1 MRHSFLSRKSRASS
15 NMFTSRPWR
24 KRKEFPMQRN
34 LQAIWM
40 VARREF
46 VDQFRDWR
54 IVVPMLLLVSLFPF
68 IADDTTRQAISFMNR
83 YGGDLI
89 LDNLI
94 PFVVLVIGFFPLSF
108 TLVVALESFVG
119 EKERGTIE
127 PLLSSPIEDTHMYM
141 GKLLVGIATPL
152 VFSYAS
158 IGIYLILVSQRN
170 VQFPSPYMLAL
181 ILLLTFAHAV
191 LMVSSAIIISVQATS
206 IRAANLLASFVV
218 VPVAFL
224 LQGETVLIFWGNEDV
239 LWYAIVGVTLLAT
252 LLVRLGLSHFRRE
265 YLLGREID
273 TVNFKWLGRTF
284 RNRFKGQASSIGE
297 WYRTELPITLRQLR
311 QPLMI
316 VIALG
321 VIAGIVSYM
330 WVVTNVPSYI
340 DLSPERIDE
349 FRTFIADNL
358 TNLDSLGERLP
369 APVLFYHNARTTV
382 AFLLLG
388 LVSFGTLGLTLFI
401 GNIALVGGVLG
412 AAQLVGYSPLLAF
425 AVGILPHGIF
435 ELSAILLATA
445 AMLKVGAQ
453 LVTPQPDKS
462 LGEILLLSLVDWF
475 RDFVGIVLPF
485 LALAALI
492 EIYLTPLLIKL
503 AFPYL

>member
-1 MRHSFLSRKSRASS
+1 MRHNLSS
-15 NMFTSRPWR
+15 
-24 KRKEFPMQRN
+24 
-34 LQAIWM
+34 IWM
-40 VARREF
+40 VAQREF
-46 VDQFRDWR
+46 TDQFRDWR
-54 IVVPMLLLVSLFPF
+54 IVLPMFLLVTLFPF

-83 YGGDLI
+83 FGGGLI

-127 PLLSSPIEDTHMYM
+127 PLLSSPMEDRHMYL
-141 GKLLVGIATPL
+141 GKLLVGITTPL
-152 VFSYAS
+152 VFSFVS
-158 IGIYLILVSQRN
+158 IGIYLILVARRD
-170 VQFPSPYMLAL
+170 VAFPSFYMLTL
-181 ILLLTFAHAV
+181 IFLLTFAHAV
-191 LMVSSAIIISVQATS
+191 LMVSSAIVISVQATT

-224 LQGETVLIFWGNEDV
+224 LQGETILIFWGNEDV
-239 LWYAIVGVTLLAT
+239 LWFAIIGVTLLAA

-273 TVNFKWLGRTF
+273 TINLKWIVRTF
-284 RNRFKGQASSIGE
+284 SCRFRGEATSIRD
-297 WYRTELPITLRQLR
+297 WYRKELPNSLRELR

-316 VIALG
+316 VVALG
-321 VIAGIVSYM
+321 LVAGVVSYL
-330 WVVTNVPSYI
+330 WVVQNVPAYV
-340 DLSPERIDE
+340 DLSPDRIDE

-358 TNLDSLGERLP
+358 NNLDSLGRQLP
-369 APVLFYHNARTTV
+369 APVLFLHNARTTV

-401 GNIALVGGVLG
+401 GNIALVGGVMG

-425 AVGILPHGIF
+425 GAGILPHGIF
-435 ELSAILLATA
+435 ELSAIFLATA

-453 LVTPQPDKS
+453 LVTPQPDKG
-462 LGEILLLSLVDWF
+462 LGEIFLIALADWF
-475 RDFVGIVLPF
+475 RVFVGIVVPF
-485 LALAALI
+485 LAIAAVI
-492 EIYLTPLLIKL
+492 EIYLTPVLIKL

>member
-1 MRHSFLSRKSRASS
+1 
-15 NMFTSRPWR
+15 
-24 KRKEFPMQRN
+24 MQRN
-34 LQAIWM
+34 LSAIWM
-40 VARREF
+40 VAQREF
-46 VDQFRDWR
+46 TDQFRDWR
-54 IVVPMLLLVSLFPF
+54 IVVPMFLLVTLFPF
-68 IADDTTRQAISFMNR
+68 IADDTTRQAVSFMNR
-83 YGGDLI
+83 FGGGLI

-127 PLLSSPIEDTHMYM
+127 PLLSSPIEDKHMYL
-141 GKLLVGIATPL
+141 GKLLVGITTPL
-152 VFSYAS
+152 VFSFVS
-158 IGIYLILVSQRN
+158 IAIYLILVSRRN
-170 VQFPSPYMLAL
+170 VEFPSMYMLTL

-191 LMVSSAIIISVQATS
+191 LMVSSAIVISVQATT

-224 LQGETVLIFWGNEDV
+224 LQGETILIFWGNEDV
-239 LWYAIVGVTLLAT
+239 LWFAILGVTLLAA

-273 TVNFKWLGRTF
+273 TINLKWIGRTLSS
-284 RNRFKGQASSIGE
+284 RFKGQATSLLE
-297 WYRTELPITLRQLR
+297 WYRTELPISLRQLR

-316 VIALG
+316 VIGLG
-321 VIAGIVSYM
+321 IVTGIVSYM
-330 WVVTNVPSYI
+330 WVIINMPAFI
-340 DLSPERIDE
+340 DLSPERIGE
-349 FRTFIADNL
+349 FRTLIADNL

-369 APVLFYHNARTTV
+369 APVLFYHNARTSI

-425 AVGILPHGIF
+425 AAGILPHGIF
-435 ELSAILLATA
+435 ELSAIFLATA
-445 AMLKVGAQ
+445 ATLKVGAQ
-453 LVTPQPDKS
+453 LVTPQPDKG
-462 LGEILLLSLVDWF
+462 LGEIILISLADWF
-475 RDFVGIVLPF
+475 RVFVGIVLPF
-485 LALAALI
+485 LAIAALI
-492 EIYLTPLLIKL
+492 EIYLTPVLIQL

>member
-1 MRHSFLSRKSRASS
+1 MR
-15 NMFTSRPWR
+15 
-24 KRKEFPMQRN
+24 RN
-34 LQAIWM
+34 WQSIWM

-54 IVVPMLLLVSLFPF
+54 IVVPMVLLVSLFPF
-68 IADDTTRQAISFMNR
+68 IADDTTRQAINFMNR

-127 PLLSSPIEDTHMYM
+127 PLLSSPLEDSHMYL
-141 GKLLVGIATPL
+141 GKLLVGITTPL
-152 VFSYAS
+152 AFSYAS
-158 IGIYLILVSQRN
+158 IGIYLILVARRS
-170 VQFPSPYMLAL
+170 VEFPSAYMLAL

-191 LMVSSAIIISVQATS
+191 LMVSSAIVISVQATT

-239 LWYAIVGVTLLAT
+239 LWFAIVAVTLLAG

-273 TVNFKWLGRTF
+273 TLNFKLMWRKFRGRF
-284 RNRFKGQASSIGE
+284 VGNARSVRE
-297 WYRTELPITLRQLR
+297 WYRTEIPLSLRQLR
-311 QPLMI
+311 QPLT
-316 VIALG
+316 
-321 VIAGIVSYM
+321 IVSILAILSGIISYI
-330 WVVTNVPSYI
+330 WVVNYVPTHLNLTP
-340 DLSPERIDE
+340 DRIDSI
-349 FRTFIADNL
+349 RTFVANNL
-358 TNLDSLGERLP
+358 STMDRLSNHIP
-369 APVLFYHNARTTV
+369 APILFYHNARTTLV
-382 AFLLLG
+382 FLILG
-388 LVSFGTLGLTLFI
+388 LVSFSTLGLTLFI
-401 GNIALVGGVLG
+401 GNIALVGGVMG
-412 AAQLVGYSPLLAF
+412 AASLVGYSPLLTFVA
-425 AVGILPHGIF
+425 GILPHGIF
-435 ELSAILLATA
+435 ELSAVILATA

-462 LGEILLLSLVDWF
+462 LGETLLLSLADWTRIF
-475 RDFVGIVLPF
+475 LGIVV
-485 LALAALI
+485 
-492 EIYLTPLLIKL
+492 PLLAVAAVIEVYVTPFFIQL